1 MAVVGDL
8 VANLRADVGGF
19 LAGVDSAA
27 RGMTGLVSTVAA
39 NSGKLAGAIAT
50 TAKGTAQAAA
60 ITSRAKAAEAM
71 AFARTAAIARQS
83 LAKQANDQKLTA
95 AKIVAMQ
102 AKTALAAQ
110 KAQAQA
116 MKGAATSGIL
126 QASAIIM
133 GFRTAARVVSGSIQA
148 FRDSEKAGKKL
159 DSVLA
164 STGGAA
170 GLTGD
175 EIRKLAGD
183 LQAVTNYEDDATIGA
198 AGVLATFTQ
207 IRGDTFKSA
216 LMAAQDLSSVMGTD
230 LQSSVVQVGKALND
244 PIRGITALS
253 RVGVSFSQE
262 QKDQIKRL
270 QESGDLTGA
279 QAVILAELQKEFGGA
294 ARAMADPLTI
304 VGNQVGDISET
315 FGALLLPS
323 VVKVAD
329 FLVRELV
336 PGIERAGPGFVEMG
350 QAVADKLGAALE
362 YVRPLIRDMI
372 VIASNLGTVWQITFT
387 NAQLAAVSFVN
398 DLSHS
403 LTVTLPGYVSW
414 FADNWRDVFTTI
426 FDFSATVFSN
436 LADNIG
442 GTMREIWDYVKTGG
456 TDAMQSAWT
465 PLTEGFESSIKELPK
480 IAEREQS
487 EMEKYL
493 NQVRTALV
501 DDLAGKLV
509 AAAED
514 AGAGVE
520 KATKPVF
527 EGLGQRAADIVNQT
541 EGQLQAFEAKGPSA
555 AMQGSSEALQ
565 AIFGAM
571 RQDDYQRQQ
580 VRLLQEQN
588 AIGRDQLT
596 AIREM
601 ADSDATVGID

>member
-19 LAGVDSAA
+19 LAGVDAAA
-27 RGMTGLVSTVAA
+27 RGMTGLVGTVAV
-39 NSGKLAGAIAT
+39 NSGKLASAMAT

-83 LAKQANDQKLTA
+83 LARQANDQKITA
-95 AKIVAMQ
+95 AKIAAMQ

-126 QASAIIM
+126 QASAIIASIRTM
-133 GFRTAARVVSGSIQA
+133 GRMVSGSIQA

-170 GLTGD
+170 GLTGE

-207 IRGDTFKSA
+207 IKGDTFKSA

-304 VGNQVGDISET
+304 VSNQVGDISES
-315 FGALLLPS
+315 FGALLLPTILKAS
-323 VVKVAD
+323 SYIAQ
-329 FLVRELV
+329 ELL
-336 PGIERAGPGFVEMG
+336 PGIANAGSGFAEMG
-350 QAVADKLGAALE
+350 QSLADNFGGALE
-362 YVRPLIRDMI
+362 YVRPIIRN
-372 VIASNLGTVWQITFT
+372 VIAAGANLGTIYQLAFT
-387 NAQLAAVSFVN
+387 EAQLGAVSFAN
-398 DLSHS
+398 DLANF
-403 LTVTLPGYVSW
+403 LTVKIPAYLSW
-414 FADNWRDVFTTI
+414 FADNWQDVFRTI
-426 FDFSATVFSN
+426 FDFTATVFSN
-436 LADNIG
+436 LGDNIG
-442 GTMREIWDYVKTGG
+442 GTMREIWDYIKSGG
-456 TDAMQSAWT
+456 SDAMESAWK
-465 PLTEGFESSIKELPK
+465 PLADGFESTLAELPD
-480 IAEREQS
+480 IAERAPSELEQYLGQVS
-487 EMEKYL
+487 GALREKL
-493 NQVRTALV
+493 ASDFKAAV
-501 DDLAGKLV
+501 DGASQGIEQ
-509 AAAED
+509 AAAPTF
-514 AGAGVE
+514 
-520 KATKPVF
+520 K
-527 EGLGQRAADIVNQT
+527 GLKTRASDIVNQT
-541 EGQLQAFEAKGPSA
+541 EGQLKAIETKGPSA

-601 ADSDATVGID
+601 ADSDETVGID